1 MGSTGVAPL
10 TTLLAVDTFG
20 GLADLEVS
28 RLARDEGLI
37 LAASRS
43 LPSPCLVAGRLGT
56 DTFRGGLTG
65 ALPAVFD
72 LELCVGLI
80 MRARN
85 PSSTAGTVLVPG
97 FSCTVLLGG
106 GPMLGRGRLLLDD
119 VRRSVDEVE
128 PLALLDERA
137 EDRTFWGPVPVGD
150 FSPLVLEPEA
160 AVCAVS
166 DDGSLMGLVG
176 DFGFGFTKPM
186 PETDEGDSWIG
197 AGFRALAEGVDF

>member
-10 TTLLAVDTFG
+10 ATLLVADTFG
-20 GLADLEVS
+20 GLADLDVS

-37 LAASRS
+37 LAPSRS
-43 LPSPCLVAGRLGT
+43 LPSPCLVAGRFGT

-65 ALPAVFD
+65 ALAAVFD

-85 PSSTAGTVLVPG
+85 PSSTAGTFLAAG
-97 FSCTVLLGG
+97 FSWAVLLGG
-106 GPMLGRGRLLLDD
+106 GPMLGRGRLLLED
-119 VRRSVDEVE
+119 VRRRVDEVE

-137 EDRTFWGPVPVGD
+137 EDRTLWGPVLVGD
-150 FSPLVLEPEA
+150 LSPLVLEPEA

-166 DDGSLMGLVG
+166 DGGSLTGLVG

-197 AGFRALAEGVDF
+197 AGFRALADGVDF